1 MKVIE
6 HVYINAS
13 AYGVDQN
20 QICASGQSGGGW
32 ICFGGCNLLTK
43 AGKAYMVKAQFILS
57 GMLSNET

>member
-6 HVYINAS
+6 HVYNNAT
-13 AYGVDQN
+13 AYGVNQN

-43 AGKAYMVKAQFILS
+43 MGKAHMVKA
-57 GMLSNET
+57 